1 MSSNPGRMSRWGRD
15 TGLSVRMFV
24 VMFLLTALYLAFIA
38 VLVSAGVNA
47 VGVLVI
53 AAILIGVQYFM
64 SDKIALWSMGAH
76 IVSPA
81 EAPELHGMIE
91 RLASI
96 ANLPKPR
103 VAISDSDVPN
113 AFATGRN
120 PKNAVIA
127 VTRGLM
133 NRLEPAEIEAVL
145 AHELSHVRNRDVMV
159 MMLASFFA
167 VVAQLMMRWFF
178 WGSMMGGGR
187 RDRRDGGS
195 IALIYMASIL
205 VWVISFFLIRAL
217 SRYREY
223 AADRG
228 SAIITGSPSNL
239 MSALVKISGVM
250 QRIPQKDLRE
260 VQQMNALFI
269 IPAAVGSGLS
279 ELISTHPSL
288 ENRLERLRAL
298 QREMEGL

>member
-1 MSSNPGRMSRWGRD
+1 MSSNVGRMSRWGRD

-24 VMFLLTALYLAFIA
+24 VMFLLAALYLAFIA
-38 VLVSAGVNA
+38 ILISAGVST
-47 VGVLVI
+47 VTVLFF
-53 AAILIGVQYFM
+53 AAIMIGAQYFL
-64 SDKIALWSMGAH
+64 SDKIALWSMGAK
-76 IVSPA
+76 IVSPE
-81 EAPELHGMIE
+81 EAPALHDMVE

-103 VAISDSDVPN
+103 LAIADSDVPN

-120 PKNAVIA
+120 PKNAVVA

-133 NRLEPAEIEAVL
+133 NRLDTAEIEAVL
-145 AHELSHVRNRDVMV
+145 AHEMSHVRNRDVLV
-159 MMLASFFA
+159 MTLASFFA

-178 WGSMMGGGR
+178 WGGMMGGGR

-205 VWVISFFLIRAL
+205 VWVISYFLIRTL

-250 QRIPQKDLRE
+250 QRIPQQDLRE
-260 VQQMNALFI
+260 VQQMNAFFI
-269 IPAAVGSGLS
+269 IPAAVGNGLS
-279 ELISTHPSL
+279 EIFSTHPSL
-288 ENRLERLRAL
+288 EHRLERLRTL
-298 QREMEGL
+298 SREMEGL

>member
-1 MSSNPGRMSRWGRD
+1 MSSNAGRMSRWGRD

-24 VMFLLTALYLAFIA
+24 VMFLLAVLYLAFIA

-47 VGVLVI
+47 VGVLFI
-53 AAILIGVQYFM
+53 AAIMIGVQYFM
-64 SDKIALWSMGAH
+64 SDKIALWSMGAR

-103 VAISDSDVPN
+103 VAIADSDVPN

-120 PKNAVIA
+120 PKNAVVA

-145 AHELSHVRNRDVMV
+145 AHEMSHVRNRDVMV
-159 MMLASFFA
+159 MTLASFFA

-195 IALIYMASIL
+195 IAMIYLASIL
-205 VWVISFFLIRAL
+205 VWIISFFLIRAL

-228 SAIITGSPSNL
+228 AAIITGSPSNL

-260 VQQMNALFI
+260 VQSMNAFFI
-269 IPAAVGSGLS
+269 IPAAVGSGMS
-279 ELISTHPSL
+279 ELLSTHPSL

-298 QREMEGL
+298 SREMEGL

>member
-53 AAILIGVQYFM
+53 AAVLIGVQYFM